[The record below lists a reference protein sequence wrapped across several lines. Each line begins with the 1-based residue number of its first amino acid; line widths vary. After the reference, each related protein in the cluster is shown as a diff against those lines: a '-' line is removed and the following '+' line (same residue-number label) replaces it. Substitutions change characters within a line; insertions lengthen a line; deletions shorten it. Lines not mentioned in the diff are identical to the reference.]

1 LGKTIFDIDQSWI
14 GGTELM
20 ALKMQEQVLPLAPSL
35 ADWNW
40 ILVPGTINLRDDGKN
55 IAWVHLGEFEGDL
68 RWLADPRVAY
78 LIFVSYY
85 QYQRFMEWFP
95 GIDSNKC
102 YVIRNAIDPIPA
114 STYPDTQKIKL
125 IFQSEPYRGL
135 DILLN
140 AMKLI
145 DDENIELNVFGDPH
159 TTTVDWK
166 IEFQNKIK
174 SMCEKDSR
182 VVLHGRQP
190 NSVVREHIR
199 NSHMFAY
206 PSTWR
211 ETSCIS
217 LIEALSGGL
226 YCITNSFTVLPETG
240 IGLTQM
246 YPYNPDSNSQARTL
260 ADKIIQGIS
269 EIRSGTFDHKNQIL
283 KANDYYS
290 WNTVSK
296 EWLRFAD
303 KISMNS

>member
-1 LGKTIFDIDQSWI
+1 
-14 GGTELM
+14 
-20 ALKMQEQVLPLAPSL
+20 MQEQVLPLAPSL

>member
-40 ILVPGTINLRDDGKN
+40 ILVPGIINLRDDGKN

-135 DILLN
+135 DILLS

-182 VVLHGRQP
+182 VILHGRQP

-240 IGLTQM
+240 IGLTEI
-246 YPYNPDSNSQARTL
+246 YPYNPDSDSQAITL
-260 ADKIIQGIS
+260 ANKIIKGIG
-269 EIRSGTFDHKNQIL
+269 EIRSGNFDHKSQIA

>member
-1 LGKTIFDIDQSWI
+1 LGKTIFGIDQSWI

-40 ILVPGTINLRDDGKN
+40 ILVPGIINLRDDGKN

-95 GIDSNKC
+95 DIDSNKC

-182 VVLHGRQP
+182 VILHGRQP

-246 YPYNPDSNSQARTL
+246 YPYNPDSDSQARTL
-260 ADKIIQGIS
+260 ADKIIHGIK

-290 WNTVSK
+290 WSTVSK

>member
-1 LGKTIFDIDQSWI
+1 
-14 GGTELM
+14 
-20 ALKMQEQVLPLAPSL
+20 
-35 ADWNW
+35 
-40 ILVPGTINLRDDGKN
+40 
-55 IAWVHLGEFEGDL
+55 
-68 RWLADPRVAY
+68 
-78 LIFVSYY
+78 
-85 QYQRFMEWFP
+85 
-95 GIDSNKC
+95 
-102 YVIRNAIDPIPA
+102 
-114 STYPDTQKIKL
+114 
-125 IFQSEPYRGL
+125 
-135 DILLN
+135 
-140 AMKLI
+140 
-145 DDENIELNVFGDPH
+145 
-159 TTTVDWK
+159 
-166 IEFQNKIK
+166 
-174 SMCEKDSR
+174 MCEKDSR
-182 VVLHGRQP
+182 VILHGRQS

-246 YPYNPDSNSQARTL
+246 YPYNPDSDSQARTL
-260 ADKIIQGIS
+260 ADKIIHGIK

-290 WNTVSK
+290 WSTVSK

>member
-1 LGKTIFDIDQSWI
+1 MGKTIFGIDQSWI

-40 ILVPGTINLRDDGKN
+40 ILVPGIINLRDDGKN

-95 GIDSNKC
+95 DIDSNKC

-182 VVLHGRQP
+182 VILHGRQP

-246 YPYNPDSNSQARTL
+246 YPYNPDSDSQARTL
-260 ADKIIQGIS
+260 ADKIIHGIK

-290 WNTVSK
+290 WSTVSK